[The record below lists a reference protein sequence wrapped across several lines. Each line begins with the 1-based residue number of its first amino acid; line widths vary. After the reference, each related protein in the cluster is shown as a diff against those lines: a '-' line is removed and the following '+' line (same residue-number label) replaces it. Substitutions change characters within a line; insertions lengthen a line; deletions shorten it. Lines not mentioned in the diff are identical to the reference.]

1 MRQCFDVVK
10 INLSGFMVDNVKQT
24 PSMEKDGGFLMQL
37 ATDTQSPPFSPS
49 TTAPQESTVLGL
61 TAKAMEKLLY
71 FQETMP
77 DASGKDFRVF
87 VEGGGCSGFQ
97 YGYTF
102 DEARSDDTI
111 VDLGLLS

>member
-1 MRQCFDVVK
+1 
-10 INLSGFMVDNVKQT
+10 MVDNVKQT